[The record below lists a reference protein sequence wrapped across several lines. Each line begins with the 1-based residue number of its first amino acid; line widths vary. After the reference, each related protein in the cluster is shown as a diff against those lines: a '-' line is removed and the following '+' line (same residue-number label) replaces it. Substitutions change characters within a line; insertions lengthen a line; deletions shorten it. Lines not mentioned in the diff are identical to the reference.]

1 MKLAIPEK
9 IQTGRV
15 LRIYF
20 FEPPPPPPPPSPPP
34 AHTPPNT
41 HTPHPPPPHGIS
53 HFFILPLE
61 IPDKAKVNPWI
72 FYKIVLDISWKF
84 QSLIERPLEIPHLH
98 DFLALAGHPCL
109 PEFHFVFN

>member
-20 FEPPPPPPPPSPPP
+20 FEPPPPHP
-34 AHTPPNT
+34 
-41 HTPHPPPPHGIS
+41 PHPPRRHTHPLTPTLPTPPHGIS